1 MSGLR
6 EIIEWIQREVILN
19 PENSIDREFES
30 ISRIFERD
38 NRLPLADILRD
49 DTPEFLDFLGSR
61 LSELR
66 DEPETDEEIGAPKR
80 PTEPIER
87 GIDDFLQGATN
98 LLGTPMRLL
107 DELVLP
113 IIREPVRIV
122 EAEIVKTGIVQ
133 SIKDFLRGLFR

>member
-6 EIIEWIQREVILN
+6 EIIEWIEREVILN

-49 DTPEFLDFLGSR
+49 DQAKFLDFLGSR

-66 DEPETDEEIGAPKR
+66 DESEADEGI
-80 PTEPIER
+80 EPLERAAESIES
-87 GIDDFLQGATN
+87 GIDGLLQGATN
-98 LLGTPMRLL
+98 VLGTPIRLL
-107 DELVLP
+107 DEIVRP

-122 EAEIVKTGIVQ
+122 EEVVKET
-133 SIKDFLRGLFR
+133 